1 MLRKLRLGT
10 RNEAVVATSKQIAGI
25 SKIHRLDMMME
36 GINLSGNESVSRRRK
51 TMTRTEEVE
60 DMEEEVQEAEEMDMA
75 GDKSLIRMISKEAI
89 SKMMATMP
97 SSLTIMIEVI
107 EMVEAIGIMVAEII
121 GTEEAEAVEIGTEE
135 VVEVGT
141 GIEAEEEE
149 VEEIGTTEVAEVTG
163 VEMISMAEME
173 VEAVMAE
180 ITTSPTL
187 HTPHL
192 N

>member
-1 MLRKLRLGT
+1 
-10 RNEAVVATSKQIAGI
+10 
-25 SKIHRLDMMME
+25 MME
-36 GINLSGNESVSRRRK
+36 DISPSGNESVSRRRK

-173 VEAVMAE
+173 VEAVMVE